1 MKMKKYIKPT
11 TDISSAYIEEAIMG
25 DSTTNNNSI
34 PVIVGDGLPK
44 IGDSSEILTPRNHL
58 WDYEEEEEQ

>member
-1 MKMKKYIKPT
+1 MKKYIKPST
-11 TDISSAYIEEAIMG
+11 EIHPAYIEEEIMMG
-25 DSTTNNNSI
+25 SNTNDNSI